1 MLAFNIRL
9 KNMQSYYRICSI
21 CFLHMTRS
29 FILVFFSELLTAKS
43 KTSTKDRQYK
53 LLAGELKYNT
63 IFLLFYSTRLLQRF
77 FLTAKVLLPMHQLF
91 TGRSWFRF
99 ICQELVISIIHAR
112 HSWQTI
118 FGFLGYISTLL
129 VRLSADRCNFLNS

>member
-21 CFLHMTRS
+21 NLFPSHVKVVYFS
-29 FILVFFSELLTAKS
+29 FFFSELLTAKS

-77 FLTAKVLLPMHQLF
+77 FHTAKVLLPMHQLF
-91 TGRSWFRF
+91 TGRSLFRF
-99 ICQELVISIIHAR
+99 ICQELVISIIHPCTALMVDNF
-112 HSWQTI
+112 W
-118 FGFLGYISTLL
+118 
-129 VRLSADRCNFLNS
+129 LSGVYKHTFSEVVCRSL